1 MAETMAAPRVAAQ
14 QPAPAQQPAQA
25 QAAPAAAEPTPV
37 REQWYR
43 NLQVILFTAGAL
55 LMPAGIFAIFLGW
68 YGVAHTKYQY
78 NQLPYVVSGGLLGL
92 GLIFLGGFLYFGAW
106 LAKMGNEQ
114 RESAQRLADTMLVL
128 ADIVARQGQ
137 LATVP
142 GSRTEAG
149 EPAATTQDGTTLV
162 LAGAGST
169 VHRRDC
175 PLIAHRDDLHALTGA
190 ETDLGTCRVC
200 RPAVV

>member
-1 MAETMAAPRVAAQ
+1 MATMAVPHVPPQ
-14 QPAPAQQPAQA
+14 TQAQA
-25 QAAPAAAEPTPV
+25 QTTGAQVARSSAV
-37 REQWYR
+37 RDQRYR
-43 NLQVILFTAGAL
+43 MMQLVLFTGGAV
-55 LMPAGIFAIFLGW
+55 LMPLGIVAILLGW

-92 GLIFLGGFLYFGAW
+92 GLVFLGGFLYFGAW

-114 RESAQRLADTMLVL
+114 RESAQRMADTMLVL
-128 ADIVARQGQ
+128 ADLVARQGQ
-137 LATVP
+137 LA
-142 GSRTEAG
+142 GLSSDRAAAG

-175 PLIAHRDDLHALTGA
+175 PLIAHRDDLHALSGQ

-200 RPAVV
+200 RPAHV